1 MFRHILFPTDGS
13 ECSEKAII
21 IGIDLAKTLGARV
34 LAFHAVPPFFTL
46 SYLIE
51 VVEAEQVRYE
61 TEAAERAKRY
71 LEYVGH
77 AAQVA
82 GVPCE
87 CEYRFAEHPYQAII
101 EVAKERD
108 CDLIVMGSH
117 GRHGVGRLLLGSVT
131 HRVLL
136 RSDLSVL
143 VCPQ

>member
-1 MFRHILFPTDGS
+1 MFQHILLPTDGS
-13 ECSEKAII
+13 SSSEKSAAV
-21 IGIDLAKTLGARV
+21 GIELAKTLGARV
-34 LAFHAVPPFFTL
+34 LGFHAVPPFFTL

-51 VVEAEQVRYE
+51 VVESKQLAYE

-71 LEYVGH
+71 LQYIEQT
-77 AAQVA
+77 AQASGVA
-82 GVPCE
+82 CE

-101 EVAKERD
+101 DVAKERD

-136 RSDLSVL
+136 RSDLPVM
-143 VCPQ
+143 VCP